1 MSLESIFAAAQFLTD
16 NDSRA
21 VASHAKL
28 AKNDIVAVHQENLA
42 AKSYGFDI
50 MFGMQ
55 PFEGVIVSLKA
66 VALGRWAV
74 WEVALCDCSI
84 QFAAVGTPKNRTAGV
99 GTQRKVIQHEPL
111 TVQAEKGTLTS
122 L

>member
-1 MSLESIFAAAQFLTD
+1 MSLESIFAAARFLND

-21 VASHAKL
+21 FASHAKL
-28 AKNDIVAVHQENLA
+28 AKNGIVAVHQETHA

-55 PFEGVIVSLKA
+55 PLEGVIVSLKA

-74 WEVALCDCSI
+74 WEVALYDCSI
-84 QFAAVGTPKNRTAGV
+84 QFAAVGSPKNRTAGV
-99 GTQRKVIQHEPL
+99 DTMRPARFL
-111 TVQAEKGTLTS
+111 RS
-122 L
+122 RR